1 MNYYAKQ
8 TQSNPTCSEL
18 ACPEL
23 ACGERGRTVEPIS
36 NPTTDSTVLIKLW
49 YWIMNNK
56 LNVLK
61 ELKQLQ
67 LQIAEL
73 AAKKKPTE
81 A

>member
-1 MNYYAKQ
+1 MNDYGKQ

-18 ACPEL
+18 
-23 ACGERGRTVEPIS
+23 VESIS

-61 ELKQLQ
+61 ELKP
-67 LQIAEL
+67 LQIADL
-73 AAKKKPTE
+73 AGKNLPAGN
-81 A
+81 